1 MVLKV
6 APSVLS
12 ADFSR
17 LGDEVVAVDRAGA
30 DWIHLDVMDGQFVP
44 NLTFGA
50 PIVQALRKHSNK
62 PFDVHLMI
70 VEPERY
76 LAEFRAAGGD
86 RLTVHA
92 EATKH
97 LHRTLQKIRELG
109 AAASVALNPATPL
122 SAIEHVLGDL
132 DQITI
137 MTVNPGFGGQQF
149 IEAMVPKIRQ
159 ARELLQQNGA
169 GRPIEI
175 LVDGG
180 INPQLARVAEKAGA
194 SAVVAGH
201 AIYRAGRPYAEVIS
215 AIRGTQRKLDASA

>member
-6 APSVLS
+6 APSILS

-17 LGDEVVAVDRAGA
+17 LGEEVAASDRAGA
-30 DWIHLDVMDGQFVP
+30 DWVHLDVMDGQFVP

-50 PIVQALRKHSNK
+50 PVIAALRKTTTK

-70 VEPERY
+70 VDPERY

-92 EATKH
+92 EATRH
-97 LHRTLQKIRELG
+97 LHRTLQRIHDLG

-122 SAIEHVLGDL
+122 SVLEHVLHEL
-132 DQITI
+132 DQVTI
-137 MTVNPGFGGQQF
+137 MTVNPGYSGQQF
-149 IEAMVPKIRQ
+149 IEAVVPKIRQ
-159 ARELLQQNGA
+159 CRELLKANGA

-175 LVDGG
+175 EVDGG
-180 INPQLARVAEKAGA
+180 VTAENARLVEKAGA
-194 SAVVAGH
+194 TVAVAGH
-201 AIYRAGRPYAEVIS
+201 GVFKAGDYERAIAG
-215 AIRGTQRKLDASA
+215 IRGRQRRLDATA